1 MPKGEEECETD
12 ASLIAAILNIFSTC
26 NYMGGG
32 FKKYNCTYRNYLS
45 TSDNITGFEHTK
57 H

>member
-45 TSDNITGFEHTK
+45 TFDNITGFEHTK